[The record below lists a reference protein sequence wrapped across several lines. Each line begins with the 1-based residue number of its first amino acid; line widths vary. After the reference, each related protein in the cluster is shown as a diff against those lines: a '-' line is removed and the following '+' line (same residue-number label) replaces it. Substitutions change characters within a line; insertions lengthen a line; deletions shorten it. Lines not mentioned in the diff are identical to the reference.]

1 MNEPAG
7 ITRRHAIAL
16 LSVAGVGLST
26 VRPLRAIE
34 RMAHAK
40 SAASPRGV
48 ARNVVFVF
56 LEGGPSHVDTFDL
69 KVGSW
74 TPEFLGAADTGSS
87 IGMWPYGMMPDVGE
101 RLDRIAVLRSLH
113 HREQVHERARFV
125 TQSGHNVNP
134 ALAAETPHLGAVVA
148 YELEGLRRPDDPL
161 PSFLALGGVSV
172 GTGFLPNDL
181 SPFDPVAG
189 GGVAPLEHPFG
200 EQRFARRLALLEALQ
215 GRLDSGNRHA
225 GYVQRAAA
233 LMSDPEVQQVLT
245 PTEDD
250 VLAYGD
256 SESGRVL
263 AIAARVLKAEL
274 GARVVHVS
282 LGGWDQHQSIY
293 DGNGTNSIAGLAGPL
308 DRALA
313 ALIDDLADSP
323 GVVASRLLDETLI
336 VVRGEFG
343 RTPGPLNDQGG
354 RDHHSYAFA
363 GLVAG
368 AGVVGGRALGVTSP
382 EGAWIDDNGW
392 GRNRPIYPQ
401 DLAAT
406 VYSALGIDWTT
417 VVTDT
422 PSRRPFS
429 YVEDDP
435 YLSPFTEVRELW
447 GDPTPEV

>member
-1 MNEPAG
+1 
-7 ITRRHAIAL
+7 
-16 LSVAGVGLST
+16 
-26 VRPLRAIE
+26 LRAIE
-34 RMAHAK
+34 RMGLAK
-40 SAASPRGV
+40 SAVTPRSV
-48 ARNVVFVF
+48 ARNVLFVF
-56 LEGGPSHVDTFDL
+56 LEGGPTHVDTFDL
-69 KVGSW
+69 KIGSW
-74 TPEFLGAADTGSS
+74 TPEFLGAADTSSS
-87 IGMWPYGMMPDVGE
+87 IGMWPYGLMPDLGD
-101 RLDRIAVLRSLH
+101 RLDRVALLRSLH

-134 ALAAETPHLGAVVA
+134 ALAAETPHLGAIVA
-148 YELEGLRRPDDPL
+148 YELEAQRRPDDPL

-200 EQRFARRLALLEALQ
+200 EDRFARRLALLENLQ
-215 GRLDSGNRHA
+215 GRLSSGDRHA
-225 GYVQRAAA
+225 GFAQRAVS
-233 LMSDPEVQQVLT
+233 LMSDPQVQQVLT
-245 PTEDD
+245 PSEDD
-250 VLAYGD
+250 LSSYGD
-256 SESGRVL
+256 NASGRAL
-263 AIAARVLKAEL
+263 AIAARALKADL

-293 DGNGTNSIAGLAGPL
+293 DGNGGPALAELAGPL

-313 ALIDDLADSP
+313 SLIDDLAATQ
-323 GVVASRLLDETLI
+323 GVVASSLLDETLI

-354 RDHHSYAFA
+354 RDHHSYAFS

-368 AGVVGGRALGVTSP
+368 ADVLGGRAIGVTSSD
-382 EGAWIDDNGW
+382 GAWIDDNGW
-392 GRNRPIYPQ
+392 GRNRPVYPQ

-417 VVTDT
+417 VVADT

-429 YVEDDP
+429 YVENDP
-435 YLSPFTEVRELW
+435 WITPFTELRELW
-447 GDPTPEV
+447 GDATPEV